1 LSQQTKL
8 TAPILAFLPPRTADV
23 DDAAATG
30 GAAGATA
37 IPVRLAAMARSTRL
51 VSVGLPSLAL
61 LIAFA
66 SGLPI
71 VMQFVGRPFSEDAI
85 LSAGIAS
92 SGQLASGN
100 GDCRR
105 CPHQARP
112 RALNKEMTMSSDLS
126 DVLHS
131 HALETLFLSAR
142 THNAWKPA
150 PLADETLKKLYDLLR
165 MAPTSANCS
174 PGRFVFVRS
183 AEGKEKLRP
192 ALSKG
197 NLDKTMAAPVT
208 VIVATDRLFYDKLP
222 LLFPHS
228 DARSWFTSSP
238 AVAEQTAFRNGTLQ
252 GAYLI
257 MAARALGLDCGPM
270 SGFDATLIDA
280 TFFQGTSWT
289 ANFLINLGHGDPQ
302 GLFGRSPRLAFEDA
316 CVLA

>member
-1 LSQQTKL
+1 VFAAHNDEDFDAMSLV
-8 TAPILAFLPPRTADV
+8 AARRPPRSNANVDPLFLFSLEPADETHRAGSAISAAEKRRHRRCGRFRARSRLRETTTA
-23 DDAAATG
+23 
-30 GAAGATA
+30 GAARTN
-37 IPVRLAAMARSTRL
+37 V
-51 VSVGLPSLAL
+51 
-61 LIAFA
+61 
-66 SGLPI
+66 
-71 VMQFVGRPFSEDAI
+71 
-85 LSAGIAS
+85 
-92 SGQLASGN
+92 
-100 GDCRR
+100 
-105 CPHQARP
+105 CPRG
-112 RALNKEMTMSSDLS
+112 ALNKEMSMSSDLS
-126 DVLHS
+126 DVLHN

-150 PLADETLKKLYDLLR
+150 VVADETLKQLYDLLK

-192 ALSKG
+192 ALSKA
-197 NLDKTMAAPVT
+197 NLDKTMVAPVT

-222 LLFPHS
+222 QLFPHA

-270 SGFDATLIDA
+270 SGFDATLIDTA
-280 TFFQGTSWT
+280 FFQGTSWT
-289 ANFLINLGHGDPQ
+289 ANFLINLGHGDPK